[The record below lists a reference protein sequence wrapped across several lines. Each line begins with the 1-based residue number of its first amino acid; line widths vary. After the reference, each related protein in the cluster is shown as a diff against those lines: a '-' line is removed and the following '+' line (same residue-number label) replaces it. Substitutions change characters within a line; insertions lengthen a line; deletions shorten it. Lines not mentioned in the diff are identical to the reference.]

1 MKIRA
6 VFFDAGE
13 TLLSPHPSFEEL
25 FCTTLAEC
33 GSEVIPEDVSE
44 VVGSLTSTLTD
55 FLDQT
60 SMSTWSTSAQASR
73 QFWGLFYA
81 QLLDRLGVADSDQK
95 LADAVYGRFTS
106 YDSYRLFEDSLPA
119 IQALREA
126 GLAVGLIS
134 NFEGWLEG
142 MLTQMG
148 VADSFEP
155 MIISGKE
162 GLEKPDPA
170 IFNLALE
177 RARVSG
183 SQSAYVGDHPRLD
196 VEASK
201 AVGMTG
207 ILIDRKGRH
216 PGFEGHR
223 IESLSD
229 LLPLLEAL
237 EAGP

>member
-1 MKIRA
+1 MSRQ
-6 VFFDAGE
+6 E
-13 TLLSPHPSFEEL
+13 
-25 FCTTLAEC
+25 
-33 GSEVIPEDVSE
+33 VSE
-44 VVGSLTSTLTD
+44 VVGSLTSTFTD
-55 FLDQT
+55 FLDKT
-60 SMSTWSTSAQASR
+60 GMKTWSTSSEASR

-81 QLLDRLGVADSDQK
+81 QLLERLGVGDSDQR
-95 LADAVYGRFTS
+95 LAEAVYGRFTS

-119 IQALREA
+119 IQALKEA
-126 GLAVGLIS
+126 GFAVGLIS

-148 VADSFEP
+148 VADSFDP

-177 RARVSG
+177 RARLSG
-183 SQSAYVGDHPRLD
+183 SETAYVGDHPRLD
-196 VEASK
+196 VEGSK

-216 PGFEGHR
+216 LGFGGHR

-229 LLPLLEAL
+229 LLPLLETL